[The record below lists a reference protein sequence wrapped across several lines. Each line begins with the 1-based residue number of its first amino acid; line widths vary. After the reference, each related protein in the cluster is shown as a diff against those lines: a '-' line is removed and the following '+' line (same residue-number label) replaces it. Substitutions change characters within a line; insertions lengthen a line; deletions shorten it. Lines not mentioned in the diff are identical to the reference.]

1 MDVDFVAGEELLT
14 EISCKFIRDGVA
26 ETCAADGLDL
36 LEWHDDREGRFALT
50 LAVRPDDD

>member
-14 EISCKFIRDGVA
+14 EISRKFIRDGVA